1 MKKKMTIR
9 NGKVLLP
16 EGLKTVNIEIENGVF
31 SNITGQTNNAEAGT
45 VINAQGKY
53 VLPGF
58 IDVHTNG
65 INGFDLTN
73 GVYDLETG
81 KFNSDKDAY
90 LDGLNNALIEYAKT
104 GVTRVVLTSLASPI
118 EQLKKVFNY
127 VNKYKENHSN
137 SSWKGVLEGLF
148 VEGTFMKLIDYRGAH
163 NPEYFYEPS
172 IKLFNEL
179 QEAAGGLIKVVNVV
193 PEWDELAFK
202 LIKYLSQKKIVCA
215 AGHTGAIGFQYDKAI
230 KSGLRLAVHFL
241 NGPTGS
247 SSKSLDGG
255 GAVENVLRAKNMYV
269 EIIVDGYHVDKA
281 YVMDT
286 IKRKGFDKVCAITD
300 SMFTASFKE
309 LRNFN
314 ILGVSGIV
322 SENGEYLQIADREYS
337 LFGSMLTMDNAFSNV
352 LTWLTIPIEG
362 IWHVMHDPL
371 EFEDALIKTS
381 TLCSKNP
388 AKILGI
394 YQPDSKQNKDSL
406 KNFTGSIEKGKSAD
420 LIVANIEKL
429 DDSYKL
435 KIENVFVK
443 GYQVS

>member
-1 MKKKMTIR
+1 MKKKVIVK

-16 EGLKTVNIEIENGVF
+16 EGLKSVDILIEDGTLKNISDRI
-31 SNITGQTNNAEAGT
+31 ITSKDDV
-45 VINAQGKY
+45 VIDAKGKF

-65 INGFDLTN
+65 IAGFDLTN
-73 GVYDLETG
+73 GVYDLQTG
-81 KFNSDKDAY
+81 KFISDQDTY
-90 LDGLNNALIEYAKT
+90 LNGLNNALKEYAKT
-104 GVTRVVLTSLASPI
+104 GVTRAVLTSLASPI
-118 EQLKKVFNY
+118 NQLKKVFAFVDEYRKNHIDSPW
-127 VNKYKENHSN
+127 KE
-137 SSWKGVLEGLF
+137 VLAGLF

-163 NPEYFYEPS
+163 NPGYFYEPS
-172 IKLFNEL
+172 IELFNQL
-179 QEAAGGLIKVVNVV
+179 QNASGGLIKVVNVV
-193 PEWDELAFK
+193 PEWDEPAFN
-202 LIKYLSQKKIVCA
+202 LIKYLSEKKVVCA

-255 GAVENVLRAKNMYV
+255 GAVENVLRAKNMFV

-300 SMFTASFKE
+300 SMFTASFSE
-309 LRNFN
+309 LKKFN

-337 LFGSMLTMDNAFSNV
+337 LFGSMLTMDRAFSNV
-352 LTWLTIPIEG
+352 LTWLSTPIEG
-362 IWHVMHDPL
+362 VWHAMHKPL

-381 TLCSKNP
+381 DMCSKNP
-388 AKILGI
+388 AEILGI
-394 YQPDSKQNKDSL
+394 YNPESKQEEDIL
-406 KNFTGSIEKGKSAD
+406 KSYTGSIEIGKSAD
-420 LIVANIEKL
+420 LIIADIEE
-429 DDSYKL
+429 SENGYKL
-435 KIENVFVK
+435 KVENVFVK
-443 GYQVS
+443 GYQIP